1 MAGSQPHL
9 WLLVRLC
16 SHQLPWSKDRDFPA
30 GSSLWLPW
38 DEKELTQDFV
48 PVLLEEVQLQG
59 LVKGHKVSVVCDPPE
74 RHVVLENRRQAVRA
88 WSHSFWDFIS
98 LILLLL
104 QTSLQ
109 GAW

>member
-74 RHVVLENRRQAVRA
+74 RHVVLFGCNFFIA
-88 WSHSFWDFIS
+88 SISNHHICDFLS
-98 LILLLL
+98 KP
-104 QTSLQ
+104 
-109 GAW
+109 